1 MVVDAWPGA
10 WRGAPVPSALRALV
24 RCPPG
29 AYLPESA
36 AAAATAKLHAHWDA
50 LLRLGYRPRATYGHS
65 ARRSVRR
72 GFVTYESPLW
82 PRPAHCFESADAVGP
97 RLVRDEPPG
106 TCEPDGQTC
115 DKYRVSRAYRFVW
128 HHVWKV
134 ATTTLSPYLSCNF
147 DALPVGGLLRSLPA
161 PLPGYLQVGTAR
173 EPLKR
178 FVSAVQEVYLR
189 VRIRPNGTRCLH
201 RKVPWIR
208 TAMNGVDG
216 ACAAADE
223 PMSDGALAAVFRQM
237 VADVECGR
245 AFPNV
250 QHMYSQSL
258 FLGANTSVPQPVDLL
273 LRLESLSDDVQT
285 LKRAVGYNG
294 DERCPLK
301 QERAAAEKPRGAPA
315 PNALRA
321 VLAAAPEL
329 MQSICNVFIQ
339 DFLCL
344 GYPLPDGCAVEPEAP
359 AARQVSELGVRA

>member
-1 MVVDAWPGA
+1 MA
-10 WRGAPVPSALRALV
+10 
-24 RCPPG
+24 
-29 AYLPESA
+29 
-36 AAAATAKLHAHWDA
+36 HA
-50 LLRLGYRPRATYGHS
+50 

-72 GFVTYESPLW
+72 GFVTYESLLW
-82 PRPAHCFESADAVGP
+82 PRPAHCFESADAVGRGSCATSRRARSP
-97 RLVRDEPPG
+97 TGRRATSTACRARTASCG
-106 TCEPDGQTC
+106 TT
-115 DKYRVSRAYRFVW
+115 
-128 HHVWKV
+128 WKV

-147 DALPVGGLLRSLPA
+147 DALPVGGLLRALPA

-250 QHMYSQSL
+250 HTCTRSRSSSREHVVR
-258 FLGANTSVPQPVDLL
+258 TVDLCSA
-273 LRLESLSDDVQT
+273 RSLGDVQT

-294 DERCPLK
+294 DERCPLR
-301 QERAAAEKPRGAPA
+301 ERRHREAAGRAARMRSARFSPPRPS
-315 PNALRA
+315 
-321 VLAAAPEL
+321 V
-329 MQSICNVFIQ
+329 QSICNVFIQ

-344 GYPLPDGCAVEPEAP
+344 GYPRRRVRGGPGAGGAIARVGAVRPC
-359 AARQVSELGVRA
+359 VLL

>member
-1 MVVDAWPGA
+1 MD
-10 WRGAPVPSALRALV
+10 V
-24 RCPPG
+24 R
-29 AYLPESA
+29 
-36 AAAATAKLHAHWDA
+36 
-50 LLRLGYRPRATYGHS
+50 
-65 ARRSVRR
+65 
-72 GFVTYESPLW
+72 
-82 PRPAHCFESADAVGP
+82 
-97 RLVRDEPPG
+97 
-106 TCEPDGQTC
+106 PDGQTC

-147 DALPVGGLLRSLPA
+147 DALPVGGLLRALPA

-273 LRLESLSDDVQT
+273 LASSRSPTTSRPSSAPSAT
-285 LKRAVGYNG
+285 TATSGARSSRSGPPPK
-294 DERCPLK
+294 
-301 QERAAAEKPRGAPA
+301 AEGAPA
-315 PNALRA
+315 PKHCS
-321 VLAAAPEL
+321 AP
-329 MQSICNVFIQ
+329 SS
-339 DFLCL
+339 
-344 GYPLPDGCAVEPEAP
+344 PPRP
-359 AARQVSELGVRA
+359 R

>member
-1 MVVDAWPGA
+1 MQ
-10 WRGAPVPSALRALV
+10 LRRAA
-24 RCPPG
+24 RRR
-29 AYLPESA
+29 A
-36 AAAATAKLHAHWDA
+36 AAA
-50 LLRLGYRPRATYGHS
+50 
-65 ARRSVRR
+65 
-72 GFVTYESPLW
+72 
-82 PRPAHCFESADAVGP
+82 
-97 RLVRDEPPG
+97 
-106 TCEPDGQTC
+106 
-115 DKYRVSRAYRFVW
+115 
-128 HHVWKV
+128 
-134 ATTTLSPYLSCNF
+134 
-147 DALPVGGLLRSLPA
+147 LPA

-285 LKRAVGYNG
+285 LKRAVGYRG

-359 AARQVSELGVRA
+359 AAR